1 MIYSALAMSLVLIW
15 RGTRIVNF
23 AQGAMGMITTYVAIT
38 VVDRGDSYW
47 WALVIAILAG
57 VIIGGLVELVLVR
70 PVESKPPLNA
80 VIVTLGLLIL
90 LEAIAGMVWGGR
102 YRSFPPAFSVQGV
115 SVGSSRI
122 NLSPF
127 DIFTLGLLILL
138 EAIAGMVWGGRYRSF
153 PPAFSVQGVFVGS
166 SRINLSPFD
175 IFTICAVLAVMVG
188 LLVLFRW
195 TSIGLRMR
203 AAAFEPEVARL
214 LGVRVGRML
223 TLGWALAAGAG
234 SLAGLLVAPNVFLYP
249 SNMDAVLV
257 YGFTAAILGGL
268 DSPVGALIGGLGI
281 GLALSY
287 IGGYEGASLETIGA
301 LVILIALLMVRP
313 EGLFTRVAP
322 RRV

>member
-1 MIYSALAMSLVLIW
+1 MHEFVSFTLSGVTQGMIYSALAMSLVLIW

-80 VIVTLGLLIL
+80 VIV
-90 LEAIAGMVWGGR
+90 
-102 YRSFPPAFSVQGV
+102 
-115 SVGSSRI
+115 
-122 NLSPF
+122 
-127 DIFTLGLLILL
+127 TLGLLILL

>member
-1 MIYSALAMSLVLIW
+1 VHEFVSFTLSGVTQGMIYSALAMSLVLIW

-80 VIVTLGLLIL
+80 VIV
-90 LEAIAGMVWGGR
+90 
-102 YRSFPPAFSVQGV
+102 
-115 SVGSSRI
+115 
-122 NLSPF
+122 
-127 DIFTLGLLILL
+127 TLGLLILL

>member
-80 VIVTLGLLIL
+80 VIV
-90 LEAIAGMVWGGR
+90 
-102 YRSFPPAFSVQGV
+102 
-115 SVGSSRI
+115 
-122 NLSPF
+122 
-127 DIFTLGLLILL
+127 TLGLLILL

-268 DSPVGALIGGLGI
+268 DSPVGALIAGLGI